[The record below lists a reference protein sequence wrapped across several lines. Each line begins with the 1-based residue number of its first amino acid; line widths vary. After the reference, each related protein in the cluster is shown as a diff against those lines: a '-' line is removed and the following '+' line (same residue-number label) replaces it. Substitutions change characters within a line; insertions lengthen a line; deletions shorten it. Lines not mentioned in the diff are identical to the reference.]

1 MSFKYNQTTLHILE
15 SIFRENGYVVRYEK
29 GSFNSGYCILQ
40 DKRVVV
46 INKFFDTEA
55 RINTLIDIM
64 GQVELYV
71 DNLDEKQ
78 LALFHKLSQQKLDI
92 E

>member
-1 MSFKYNQTTLHILE
+1 MSFKYNATTLTLLE

-46 INKFFDTEA
+46 INKFFDTEG

-64 GQVELYV
+64 GQVELTAEK
-71 DNLDEKQ
+71 LDEKQ
-78 LALFHKLSQQKLDI
+78 LALFTKLSQQKL
-92 E
+92 ELE

>member
-1 MSFKYNQTTLHILE
+1 MSFKYNQQTLLLLE
-15 SIFRENGYVVRYEK
+15 SIFRENHYVVRYEK

-46 INKFFDTEA
+46 INKFFDVEA

-64 GQVELYV
+64 TQVELTAEG
-71 DNLDEKQ
+71 LDEKQ
-78 LALFHKLSQQKLDI
+78 LALFNKLSQQKMEL

>member
-1 MSFKYNQTTLHILE
+1 MSFKYNQATLQLLE
-15 SIFRENGYVVRYEK
+15 SIFSENRYVVRYEK
-29 GSFNSGYCILQ
+29 GSFNSGYCILE

-46 INKFFDTEA
+46 INKFFDVEA

-64 GQVELYV
+64 SQVELSV
-71 DNLDEKQ
+71 EGLDEKQ
-78 LALFHKLSQQKLDI
+78 EALFKNLSQQKLDI

>member
-1 MSFKYNQTTLHILE
+1 VSFKYNAPTLLLLE

-46 INKFFDTEA
+46 INKFFDTEG

-64 GQVELYV
+64 GQVELSAEK
-71 DNLDEKQ
+71 LDDKQ
-78 LALFHKLSQQKLDI
+78 LALFTKLSQQKL
-92 E
+92 ELE

>member
-1 MSFKYNQTTLHILE
+1 MSFKYNQTTLQILE

-46 INKFFDTEA
+46 INKFFDVEA

-64 GQVELYV
+64 GQVELYA

-78 LALFHKLSQQKLDI
+78 LVLFNKLSQQKL
-92 E
+92 ELE

>member
-1 MSFKYNQTTLHILE
+1 MSFKYNQTTLQILE
-15 SIFRENGYVVRYEK
+15 SIFRENRYVVRYEK

-46 INKFFDTEA
+46 INKFFDVEA

-64 GQVELYV
+64 SQVELYP

-78 LALFHKLSQQKLDI
+78 LAIFNKLSQQKL
-92 E
+92 ELE

>member
-1 MSFKYNQTTLHILE
+1 MSFKYNAATLLLLE

-46 INKFFDTEA
+46 INKFFDTEG

-64 GQVELYV
+64 SQVELTAEK
-71 DNLDEKQ
+71 LDEKQ
-78 LALFHKLSQQKLDI
+78 LALFNKLSQQKL
-92 E
+92 ELE